1 MSQHSQIVRPSSLEA
16 VQSTQVTLSSR
27 MEDAFDLVPVD
38 RAEFAAEIVPCLAL
52 TSGVGMSNEDQ
63 RIWLNAAYKAL
74 DGIPIKLLKRGA
86 DAAMKTADHP
96 SKIVP
101 AIMNEIRETWD
112 WRKRWVAQRAR
123 VEAPPAAPVID
134 PAEQAEVKAMMSD
147 LARKL
152 SVGASN
158 A

>member
-1 MSQHSQIVRPSSLEA
+1 
-16 VQSTQVTLSSR
+16 

-101 AIMNEIRETWD
+101 AIMKEIRETWD
-112 WRKRWVAQRAR
+112 WRKRWVAKREP
-123 VEAPPAAPVID
+123 VEVTSAAPAID
-134 PAEQAEVKAMMSD
+134 EAEQAEVKAMMAD

-152 SVGASN
+152 KMSASN